1 MMFNYPY
8 PQRKK
13 ETVNKTTSQKRKKLK
28 KEMRKNDFKA
38 DCNFIK
44 QFNYEK

>member
-1 MMFNYPY
+1 MFNYPY

-13 ETVNKTTSQKRKKLK
+13 ETVNKITKSKKK
-28 KEMRKNDFKA
+28 KTKKGDAKNDFKT

>member
-8 PQRKK
+8 PQ
-13 ETVNKTTSQKRKKLK
+13 RKKLK
-28 KEMRKNDFKA
+28 KEMRKNDFKT
-38 DCNFIK
+38 DFNFIK

>member
-13 ETVNKTTSQKRKKLK
+13 ETVNKETNSKKKKLK
-28 KEMRKNDFKA
+28 KEMRKNDFKT

>member
-13 ETVNKTTSQKRKKLK
+13 ETVNKTTNSKKK
-28 KEMRKNDFKA
+28 KTKKGDVK
-38 DCNFIK
+38 K
-44 QFNYEK
+44 

>member
-13 ETVNKTTSQKRKKLK
+13 ETVNKTEKSKKK
-28 KEMRKNDFKA
+28 KTKKGDVK
-38 DCNFIK
+38 K
-44 QFNYEK
+44 

>member
-13 ETVNKTTSQKRKKLK
+13 ETVNKTTKSKKK
-28 KEMRKNDFKA
+28 K
-38 DCNFIK
+38 IK
-44 QFNYEK
+44 KGDVKK